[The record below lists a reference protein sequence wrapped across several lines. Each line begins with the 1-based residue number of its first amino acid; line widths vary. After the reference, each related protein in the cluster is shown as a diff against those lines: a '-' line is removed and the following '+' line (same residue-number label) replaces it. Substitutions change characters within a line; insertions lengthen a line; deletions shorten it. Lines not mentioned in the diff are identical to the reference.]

1 MLYLCIKDKKLM
13 EYQILIILIF
23 LLLSAFFSGMEIAF
37 VSADRIRLE
46 LDKKEKGLTGRI
58 LQKLTQSPSDFIT
71 TMLVGNNVALVVYGL
86 FMGDLITELLLEHF
100 GKLNS
105 FNELLIQTVI
115 TTLVILFT
123 AEFLPKVVFQ
133 LYSNKLLKI
142 FAIPAYIIYLIFWPV
157 TKFILWISNL
167 ILKLL
172 FKTDHDEVQQA
183 ISKLEL
189 GKFISKQLKDN
200 KEEDETYNELKILN
214 NALDFADVKAREIMI
229 PRIEIEAVD
238 QQTDIDELRQKF
250 IDTGMSKIIVYKDN
264 IDNIIGYV
272 HSFDMFKDPKN
283 IQSVLR
289 EVLFVPETIPINELL
304 NEMTKKKKNIAI
316 VLDEYG
322 GTSGLITLED
332 IIEEI
337 FGEIEDEHDKNELF
351 EKQIDKNTFVLSGRH
366 EIEDLNDKYDL
377 NIPEDESY
385 ETLGGYILDK
395 IGEIPEEGDEFDI
408 DHFHI
413 KINKTSPN
421 QILKVI
427 LTKKEEE

>member
-1 MLYLCIKDKKLM
+1 M
-13 EYQILIILIF
+13 EYQILIIIVF

-37 VSADRIRLE
+37 VSSDRIRLE
-46 LDKKEKGLTGRI
+46 LDKKEKGITGRI
-58 LQKLTQSPSDFIT
+58 LRKLTQSPSDFIT

-86 FMGDLITELLLEHF
+86 FMGDLVTEFLLKHF
-100 GKLNS
+100 GKLNN
-105 FNELLIQTVI
+105 FNELLIQTII

-123 AEFLPKVVFQ
+123 AEFLPKVIFQ

-167 ILKLL
+167 ILKIF
-172 FKTDHDEVQQA
+172 FKTDDEEVQEA
-183 ISKLEL
+183 VSKLEL
-189 GKFISKQLKDN
+189 GKFISQQLKDN

-214 NALDFADVKAREIMI
+214 NALDFADAKAREIMI

-238 QQTDIDELRQKF
+238 IHTDIDELRKKF
-250 IDTGMSKIIVYKDN
+250 IDTGMSKIIIYDDK
-264 IDNIIGYV
+264 IDNVVGYV
-272 HSFDMFKDPKN
+272 HSFDLFKNPKT
-283 IQSVLR
+283 IRSVLR
-289 EVLFVPETIPINELL
+289 KVLFVPETIPINDLL
-304 NEMTKKKKNIAI
+304 NEMSKKKKNIAI

-351 EKQIDKNTFVLSGRH
+351 EKQIDKNTFILSGRH
-366 EIEDLNDKYDL
+366 EIEELNEKYSL
-377 NIPEDESY
+377 NIPEEDGY

-395 IGEIPEEGDEFDI
+395 LGEIPDEGDVFAI

-427 LTKKEEE
+427 LTKKEEEE

>member
-1 MLYLCIKDKKLM
+1 M
-13 EYQILIILIF
+13 EYQILIIIVF

-37 VSADRIRLE
+37 VSSDRIRLE
-46 LDKKEKGLTGRI
+46 LDKKEKGITGKI
-58 LQKLTQSPSDFIT
+58 LRKLTQSPSDFIT

-86 FMGDLITELLLEHF
+86 FMGDLVTELLLKHI

-133 LYSNKLLKI
+133 LYSNKLLKF
-142 FAIPAYIIYLIFWPV
+142 FAIPAYLIYLLFWPV
-157 TKFILWISNL
+157 TRFILWISNL
-167 ILKLL
+167 ILKLI
-172 FKTDHDEVQQA
+172 FKTENNEVQQA
-183 ISKLEL
+183 ISKMEL
-189 GKFISKQLKDN
+189 GKFISEQLKDN
-200 KEEDETYNELKILN
+200 KEEDDTYNELKILN
-214 NALDFADVKAREIMI
+214 NALDFADVKAREVMV

-238 QQTDIDELRQKF
+238 INTNIDELRKKF
-250 IDTGMSKIIVYKDN
+250 IETGMSKIIIYDDN

-272 HSFDMFKDPKN
+272 HSFDMFKNPKN
-283 IQSVLR
+283 IAEVLR
-289 EVLFVPETIPINELL
+289 DVLFVPETIPINDLL

-351 EKQIDKNTFVLSGRH
+351 EKQLDEHTFILSGRH
-366 EIEDLNDKYDL
+366 EIEDLNEKYNLD
-377 NIPEDESY
+377 IPEDESY

-427 LTKKEEE
+427 LTKEEEED

>member
-1 MLYLCIKDKKLM
+1 M
-13 EYQILIILIF
+13 EYQVLIILIF

-37 VSADRIRLE
+37 VSSDRIRLE
-46 LDKKEKGLTGRI
+46 LDKKEQGISGKI
-58 LQKLTQSPSDFIT
+58 LKKLTQSPSDFIT

-86 FMGDLITELLLEHF
+86 FMGDLITEFLLKHI
-100 GKLNS
+100 GKINN
-105 FNELLIQTVI
+105 FNELLIQTII

-123 AEFLPKVVFQ
+123 AEFLPKVIFQ
-133 LYSNKLLKI
+133 LYANKLLKV
-142 FAIPAYIIYLIFWPV
+142 FALPAYIIYLIFWPV
-157 TKFILWISNL
+157 TKFILWISNI
-167 ILKLL
+167 ILKAF
-172 FKTDHDEVQQA
+172 FKTDNNEVQQA
-183 ISKLEL
+183 VSKLEL
-189 GKFISKQLKDN
+189 GKFISEQLKEN

-238 QQTDIDELRQKF
+238 INTNIDDLRKKF
-250 IDTGMSKIIVYKDN
+250 IDTGMSKIIIYDDN

-272 HSFDMFKDPKN
+272 HSFDMFKNPKN
-283 IQSVLR
+283 ISSVLR
-289 EVLFVPETIPINELL
+289 KVLFVPETIPINDLL

-351 EKQIDKNTFVLSGRH
+351 EKQIDSNTFILSGRH
-366 EIEDLNDKYDL
+366 EIEDLNEKYHL
-377 NIPEDESY
+377 EIPEEESY

-408 DHFHI
+408 DHFHV

-427 LTKKEEE
+427 LTKKEEEK

>member
-1 MLYLCIKDKKLM
+1 M
-13 EYQILIILIF
+13 EYQILIILVF

-37 VSADRIRLE
+37 VSSDRIRLE
-46 LDKKEKGLTGRI
+46 LDKKEKGITGKVLR
-58 LQKLTQSPSDFIT
+58 KLTQSPSDFIT

-86 FMGDLITELLLEHF
+86 FMGDLVTEFLLKHF

-105 FNELLIQTVI
+105 FNELLIQTLV

-123 AEFLPKVVFQ
+123 AEFLPKVIFQ

-142 FAIPAYIIYLIFWPV
+142 FAVPAYIIYLIFWPV

-167 ILKLL
+167 ILKVF
-172 FKTDHDEVQQA
+172 FKTDHEEVQEA
-183 ISKLEL
+183 VSKLEL
-189 GKFISKQLKDN
+189 GKFISQQLKEN

-214 NALDFADVKAREIMI
+214 NALDFADAKAREIMI

-238 QQTDIDELRQKF
+238 INTDIDELRKKF
-250 IDTGMSKIIVYKDN
+250 IDTGMSKIIIYDDN
-264 IDNIIGYV
+264 IDNVVGYV
-272 HSFDMFKDPKN
+272 HSFDLFKNPKN
-283 IQSVLR
+283 IRSVLR
-289 EVLFVPETIPINELL
+289 KVLFVPETIPINDLL

-351 EKQIDKNTFVLSGRH
+351 EKQIDKNTYILSGRH
-366 EIEDLNDKYDL
+366 EIEELNEKYGL
-377 NIPEDESY
+377 NIPEEDGY

-395 IGEIPEEGDEFDI
+395 VGEIPEEGDEFDI

-427 LTKKEEE
+427 LTKKEEEEE